1 MAQHKGATW
10 RETEPIRLTQ
20 AQLAVQVGLD
30 SRDISN
36 YIRNGEV
43 AVGPDGLISLRDFFQ
58 GALGR
63 LHRAREAKEMAK
75 AAEANRDLLLS
86 MKEVVDVHLIRER
99 YAEKLIRIQQS
110 LSRKK
115 GITKEQQKEILEVL
129 ADA

>member
-10 RETEPIRLTQ
+10 RDTEPIRLTQ

-36 YIRNGEV
+36 YVRNGEV

-63 LHRAREAKEMAK
+63 LHRAREAREMAK
-75 AAEANRDLLLS
+75 AAEANMELLAGMS
-86 MKEVVDVHLIRER
+86 QVVDVHLIRER
-99 YAEKLIRIQQS
+99 YAEKLIRVQQV

-115 GITKEQQKEILEVL
+115 GITKELQQEILKEL